1 MDACG
6 TIDACGCPGVPPPF
20 THDLDAVLRHPPNQL
35 LRQRLIIA
43 NPQHI
48 LRGVVCFQRLAEVLQ
63 RRGGRGEA
71 EVGLV
76 HGERIHEPRFDEE
89 RVSPLDGFLGLW
101 RGVLEDE
108 MDHAQVRLT
117 GAGDTNSL

>member
-1 MDACG
+1 MDARG

-20 THDLDAVLRHPPNQL
+20 THDLDAVVSHPPNQL

-48 LRGVVCFQRLAEVLQ
+48 LRRFQRLAEVLQ

-76 HGERIHEPRFDEE
+76 HGECIHEPRLDEE
-89 RVSPLDGFLGLW
+89 RVSPPHGFLGLR

-108 MDHAQVRLT
+108 MDHAQVRLP